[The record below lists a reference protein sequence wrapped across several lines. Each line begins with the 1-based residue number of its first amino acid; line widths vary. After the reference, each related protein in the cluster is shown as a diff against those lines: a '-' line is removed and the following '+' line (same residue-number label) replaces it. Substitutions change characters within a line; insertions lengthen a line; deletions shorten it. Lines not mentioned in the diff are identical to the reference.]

1 LIAVSGRTV
10 DVGASGAAHGRWRML
25 QRFGTRMVHRAN
37 RQWCHLVRRA
47 CLTHVSDRRVV
58 RSRLTNENGP
68 PTVANGPF
76 SLYAMRGH
84 ITSLKAGR
92 KSPQRTRAEE
102 AKLGGTSSGRQY
114 PPEDTNCRVSLTVRP
129 ARERDQGSAV
139 ANRPLG
145 ESVFPAQHHSWF
157 RSQIRSAPVTGRSA
171 PAAPVW

>member
-1 LIAVSGRTV
+1 MLARQEPHTAAGGCCSGLVRGWYTVPKRTV
-10 DVGASGAAHGRWRML
+10 MSPGETRVSHASPACRIGEVVGSG
-25 QRFGTRMVHRAN
+25 
-37 RQWCHLVRRA
+37 
-47 CLTHVSDRRVV
+47 
-58 RSRLTNENGP
+58 LTNENGP

-76 SLYAMRGH
+76 SLYTMRGH
-84 ITSLKAGR
+84 ITSRKAGR

-102 AKLGGTSSGRQY
+102 AKPGGTGSGRQY